1 MRNDASVGRQW
12 YEPIDRVPAE
22 TTVEERA
29 AILVDLL
36 DLTDALLPM
45 PRSSLTALPFKDLCG
60 RD

>member
-1 MRNDASVGRQW
+1 VGRQW